1 MTAPISAP
9 IPGEPAAQPTSN
21 PAPMQATRT
30 ASNRP
35 PAPAGLRD
43 DGEAACV
50 SRASVP
56 EVTGELVTRRL
67 RQTTRFRGEFVRLAE
82 CPREPPARP
91 PRARERRERRRH
103 LGGATAA
110 CRAVRARRAEPAWLP
125 AGPRRG
131 RGRLRGRGGPAPG
144 VRRAR

>member
-21 PAPMQATRT
+21 PAPTQATRT

-43 DGEAACV
+43 DGEAACI

-67 RQTTRFRGEFVRLAE
+67 RRRRDFGASSCAWQNA
-82 CPREPPARP
+82 PREPPARP

-110 CRAVRARRAEPAWLP
+110 CRAV
-125 AGPRRG
+125 
-131 RGRLRGRGGPAPG
+131 
-144 VRRAR
+144 